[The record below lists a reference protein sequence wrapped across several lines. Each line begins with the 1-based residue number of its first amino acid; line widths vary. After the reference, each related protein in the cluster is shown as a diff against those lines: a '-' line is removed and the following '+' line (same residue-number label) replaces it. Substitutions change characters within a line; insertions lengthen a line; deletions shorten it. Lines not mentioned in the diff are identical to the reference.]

1 MKLNGLKLAGHF
13 TEGERLCFELEC
25 EWTEAAALNGQTLT
39 VTEDGDKVEE
49 HFGYTLSTIDESDG
63 TLFCWFARGLSD
75 ASKKAIEQLEAS
87 VNEMHGGIGELN
99 ETAAAAEEKAT
110 AAEEKAASADVK
122 AEEAKQA
129 AAQAGASP
137 AVTAAAKAYVNSCTA
152 LTNSQVSDMRD
163 LIDDFVQGAEYDKG
177 MTRKYD
183 GKFYRMAQDI
193 SATTSQTYLP
203 GPGMESLYT
212 LIDLAADGIRIWHTV
227 TDATNSF
234 ALGEKCHHPGED
246 GPVYVSKRDGN
257 FSEPGTDEWWVLDG
271 SEETGEADTG
281 ESEA

>member
-1 MKLNGLKLAGHF
+1 MTNETLFRLVELFEKGSIARLAFSQGDC
-13 TEGERLCFELEC
+13 RLELEKPAPA
-25 EWTEAAALNGQTLT
+25 AAALPAAPG
-39 VTEDGDKVEE
+39 
-49 HFGYTLSTIDESDG
+49 
-63 TLFCWFARGLSD
+63 AP
-75 ASKKAIEQLEAS
+75 APAP
-87 VNEMHGGIGELN
+87 
-99 ETAAAAEEKAT
+99 AAAEEKAT

-137 AVTAAAKAYVNSCTA
+137 AVTAAAKAYVNSCTT
-152 LTNSQVSDMRD
+152 LTNSQVSDTRD
-163 LIDDFVQGAEYDKG
+163 LIEDFVQGAEYDKG

-257 FSEPGTDEWWVLDG
+257 FSEPGTDEWWELDG